1 MCTRIFRF
9 GVKSLLAL
17 KEPFHVGRARET
29 LVKRFVLS
37 LLLISL
43 PAFPPPV
50 SLGVA
55 SFGENGPRTLL
66 VYIYDG
72 GTKKPISDAIVS
84 VYFYENG
91 TLTKEATTD
100 MSGYATLSLS
110 TGDYYLKVRCAGCL
124 DDDHIL
130 LLTQDAELQVPM
142 TKRGQRVSGID
153 SGIIV
158 IVAVAIFVALVLLV
172 RRRTP
177 TLKQKQYI

>member
-1 MCTRIFRF
+1 MCARIFRF

-17 KEPFHVGRARET
+17 KEPFPVGVET
-29 LVKRFVLS
+29 LVKRVVLI

-43 PAFPPPV
+43 PAFPLTV

-55 SFGENGPRTLL
+55 SFGENGPRKLS

-72 GTKKPISDAIVS
+72 GTHKPISDATVS

-91 TLTKEATTD
+91 TLAKEATTN
-100 MSGYATLSLS
+100 MSGYVTLSLS
-110 TGDYYLKVRCAGCL
+110 TGDYYLTVRCAGCL
-124 DDDHIL
+124 DNDHIL
-130 LLTQDAELQVPM
+130 LLTQDTELQVPM

-153 SGIIV
+153 SRIIV
-158 IVAVAIFVALVLLV
+158 VVAVAIFVALVLLV

-177 TLKQKQYI
+177 KPKRKQHI